1 MQVVVALA
9 VTREGLPVRSWVFP
23 GNTTDVATV
32 TKVKRDL
39 KGWKLGRALFVG
51 DAGFNSADNRHQL
64 AKACGTYLGF
74 SVTRYTTARDRVVSE
89 SFPVVGRSFE
99 KQRLPTYQLG
109 QKYALEREE
118 PSAVFETR
126 RTRWFAALHEYQTE
140 PFHSRKCAKH
150 SNQCA

>member
-1 MQVVVALA
+1 MKMSSSLRKFTLTTHVTSSVGWVGALA
-9 VTREGLPVRSWVFP
+9 VFLAHAIVSLTSQDEQMVRV
-23 GNTTDVATV
+23 
-32 TKVKRDL
+32 
-39 KGWKLGRALFVG
+39 
-51 DAGFNSADNRHQL
+51 
-64 AKACGTYLGF
+64 LGF

-126 RTRWFAALHEYQTE
+126 RTRWFQALHEYQTE
-140 PFHSRKCAKH
+140 PFHFRKCAKH